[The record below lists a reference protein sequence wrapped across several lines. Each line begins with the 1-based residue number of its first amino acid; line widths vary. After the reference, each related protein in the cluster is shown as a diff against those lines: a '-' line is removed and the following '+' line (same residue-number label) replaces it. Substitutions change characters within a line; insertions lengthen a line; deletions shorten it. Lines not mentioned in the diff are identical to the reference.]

1 MNNKHTCLAADD
13 FTEAAW
19 GRLEVG
25 FQNWK
30 AASFMAEI
38 PALQVIPPSC
48 WGNQFAKWKPGSLFP
63 PLTNNWTSFPFSCLV
78 MGAEEGGEGLKLQWI
93 NKLVCYWREWR
104 GEVYSTWKCRTCRNC
119 VANSRMS
126 GQLRITCEAFCCHGF
141 AGTVKGG
148 LRRCYSIF
156 HLETKCWRQYL
167 PQPLSFIRSCTAAL
181 DGFESFS
188 LSFACQATH
197 KASEI

>member
-48 WGNQFAKWKPGSLFP
+48 WGNQFAKWKPGSLYP

-93 NKLVCYWREWR
+93 SIVGLLLE
-104 GEVYSTWKCRTCRNC
+104 
-119 VANSRMS
+119 RMK
-126 GQLRITCEAFCCHGF
+126 R
-141 AGTVKGG
+141 GG
-148 LRRCYSIF
+148 LKY
-156 HLETKCWRQYL
+156 LKVQNL
-167 PQPLSFIRSCTAAL
+167 PQLCSKQQDVRSAEDNMWTFLLSRLRWHS
-181 DGFESFS
+181 
-188 LSFACQATH
+188 
-197 KASEI
+197 

>member
-93 NKLVCYWREWR
+93 SKLVCYWREWR

-126 GQLRITCEAFCCHGF
+126 GQLRITCEPLAQLNISFRNQVLAPVSTSAVELHKILYC
-141 AGTVKGG
+141 GTWWFWVFLLFFRLSTHTKSLWNIISLVK
-148 LRRCYSIF
+148 LYP
-156 HLETKCWRQYL
+156 HT
-167 PQPLSFIRSCTAAL
+167 
-181 DGFESFS
+181 
-188 LSFACQATH
+188 
-197 KASEI
+197 

>member
-1 MNNKHTCLAADD
+1 
-13 FTEAAW
+13 
-19 GRLEVG
+19 
-25 FQNWK
+25 
-30 AASFMAEI
+30 
-38 PALQVIPPSC
+38 
-48 WGNQFAKWKPGSLFP
+48 
-63 PLTNNWTSFPFSCLV
+63 

-93 NKLVCYWREWR
+93 SKLVCYWREWR

-119 VANSRMS
+119 VANSMMS

-156 HLETKCWRQYL
+156 HSETKCWRQYL
-167 PQPLSFIRSCTAAL
+167 PQPLSFKRSCTAAV

-188 LSFACQATH
+188 LSFNPHIKPLKYSITGETLPTYIDEATVRRYGILGATPP
-197 KASEI
+197 KAW

>member
-126 GQLRITCEAFCCHGF
+126 GQLRITCEPF
-141 AGTVKGG
+141 AVTASLAQLKEVWDIVTQYFIQKPSAGA
-148 LRRCYSIF
+148 SI
-156 HLETKCWRQYL
+156 YL
-167 PQPLSFIRSCTAAL
+167 SYW
-181 DGFESFS
+181 
-188 LSFACQATH
+188 
-197 KASEI
+197 AS

>member
-38 PALQVIPPSC
+38 PALQMIPPSC
-48 WGNQFAKWKPGSLFP
+48 WGNQFSKWKPGSLLP

-93 NKLVCYWREWR
+93 SKLVCYWREWR

-126 GQLRITCEAFCCHGF
+126 GQLRITCEPFCCHGF

-156 HLETKCWRQYL
+156 HSETKCWRWAAVELHKILYCGTWWFWVFL
-167 PQPLSFIRSCTAAL
+167 PFFRLSSHT
-181 DGFESFS
+181 
-188 LSFACQATH
+188 
-197 KASEI
+197 